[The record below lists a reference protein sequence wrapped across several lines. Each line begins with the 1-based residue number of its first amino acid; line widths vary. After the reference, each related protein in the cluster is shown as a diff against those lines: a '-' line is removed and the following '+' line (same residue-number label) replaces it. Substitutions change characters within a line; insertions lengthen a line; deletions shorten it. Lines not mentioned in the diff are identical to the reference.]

1 LRFRNES
8 RYKLKIKRI
17 KMAKKAKNNHVE
29 KPSAWVVS
37 SEKGRKSIKNGK
49 VYLKDKE
56 EFQIELFN
64 PLTDCVLADIKL
76 NGNTISQGGLVIRP
90 GERFYLDC
98 FVDDKKKFV
107 FNTYEVEDS
116 LSTKIA
122 ISKNGMLEVFFYKE
136 NVVSLNNWRNRFDR
150 VIVEKYYPAHYPHYQ
165 PFWYTTPNVY
175 CGTTI
180 TTGGLS
186 GTTGGFNG
194 TTTGVFGGVLNGSN
208 IGNNITGSIGTTN
221 TAYYSDTNS
230 TPINSTLT
238 TSYSSNSIETGRV
251 ERGNESEQNFDEVDM
266 DFEKFHISS
275 IVLQLLP
282 ESVKP
287 VDTKELK
294 KEKFSNPTEDIIG
307 LIKKLADL
315 NSAGI
320 LTDEEFSEKKAELLS
335 RI

>member
-1 LRFRNES
+1 
-8 RYKLKIKRI
+8 
-17 KMAKKAKNNHVE
+17 MAKKAKNNHVE

-37 SEKGRKSIKNGK
+37 SDKGRKSIKNGK

-76 NGNTISQGGLVIRP
+76 NGNTISQSGLVIRP

-98 FVDDKKKFV
+98 FVDDNKKFV
-107 FNTYEVEDS
+107 FNTYEVEDNQ
-116 LSTKIA
+116 STKVA

-136 NVVSLNNWRNRFDR
+136 SVVSLKNWRNRFDR
-150 VIVEKYYPAHYPHYQ
+150 VIVEKYYPVHYPHYQ
-165 PFWYTTPNVY
+165 PYWYGVPNVY
-175 CGTTI
+175 CGTGTI

-186 GTTGGFNG
+186 GTTTGGYYTNGLSNNIIG
-194 TTTGVFGGVLNGSN
+194 TTTT
-208 IGNNITGSIGTTN
+208 NN
-221 TAYYSDTNS
+221 AYFSQ
-230 TPINSTLT
+230 PINSTYTTGINISDLGNMTTT
-238 TSYSSNSIETGRV
+238 TSYSTNSIETGRV
-251 ERGNESEQNFDEVDM
+251 EKGGKSNQKFEEVDM

-287 VDTKELK
+287 VDTKDLK
-294 KEKFSNPTEDIIG
+294 KEKVSNPTEDIIG

-320 LTDEEFSEKKAELLS
+320 LTDEEFSEKKAELLN

>member
-1 LRFRNES
+1 MN
-8 RYKLKIKRI
+8 
-17 KMAKKAKNNHVE
+17 KMTKKVKNNHVE

-76 NGNTISQGGLVIRP
+76 NGNTISQSGLVIRP

-98 FVDDKKKFV
+98 FVDDNKKFV

-116 LSTKIA
+116 QSTKIA

-136 NVVSLNNWRNRFDR
+136 SVVSLKNWRNRFDR
-150 VIVEKYYPAHYPHYQ
+150 VIVEKYYPVHYPHYH
-165 PFWYTTPNVY
+165 PYWYTTPNVY
-175 CGTTI
+175 CGTT
-180 TTGGLS
+180 TGGLS
-186 GTTGGFNG
+186 GTTTGGYYTNG
-194 TTTGVFGGVLNGSN
+194 LNTT
-208 IGNNITGSIGTTN
+208 TTN
-221 TAYYSDTNS
+221 TAYYSNPNLQ
-230 TPINSTLT
+230 PINSTYT
-238 TSYSSNSIETGRV
+238 TGINISDLGNMATTTTNYSANSIETGRV
-251 ERGNESEQNFDEVDM
+251 EKGKKSNQKFEEVDM

-287 VDTKELK
+287 VDTKDLK
-294 KEKFSNPTEDIIG
+294 KEKSSNPTEDIIG

-320 LTDEEFSEKKAELLS
+320 LTDEEFSEKKAELLN

>member
-1 LRFRNES
+1 
-8 RYKLKIKRI
+8 
-17 KMAKKAKNNHVE
+17 MAKKAKNNHVE

-37 SEKGRKSIKNGK
+37 SDKGRKSIKNGK

-56 EFQIELFN
+56 EFQIEIFN

-76 NGNTISQGGLVIRP
+76 NGNTISQSGLVIRP

-98 FVDDKKKFV
+98 FVDDNKKFV

-116 LSTKIA
+116 QSTKVA

-136 NVVSLNNWRNRFDR
+136 NVVSLRDWRRRFDR
-150 VIVEKYYPAHYPHYQ
+150 VIVEKYYPVHYPNYQ
-165 PFWYTTPNVY
+165 PYWYAREYPYGVPNVY
-175 CGTTI
+175 CGTN
-180 TTGGLS
+180 TTNNLS
-186 GTTGGFNG
+186 NNIIGTT
-194 TTTGVFGGVLNGSN
+194 
-208 IGNNITGSIGTTN
+208 TTN
-221 TAYYSDTNS
+221 TAYFSQ
-230 TPINSTLT
+230 PINSTYTAGINISDLGNMATNT
-238 TSYSSNSIETGRV
+238 TNYSTNSIETGRV
-251 ERGNESEQNFDEVDM
+251 EKGKKSNQQFEEVDM

-287 VDTKELK
+287 VDTKDLK
-294 KEKFSNPTEDIIG
+294 KEKFTDLGVSEDIIG

-315 NSAGI
+315 KSAGI
-320 LTDEEFSEKKAELLS
+320 LTDEEFSKKKAELLN

>member
-1 LRFRNES
+1 
-8 RYKLKIKRI
+8 
-17 KMAKKAKNNHVE
+17 MVKKAKNNHVE

-76 NGNTISQGGLVIRP
+76 NGNTISQSGLVIRP

-98 FVDDKKKFV
+98 FVDDSKKFV

-116 LSTKIA
+116 QSTKVA

-136 NVVSLNNWRNRFDR
+136 NVVSLNNWRNRFNR
-150 VIVEKYYPAHYPHYQ
+150 VIVEKYYPVHYPHYQ
-165 PFWYTTPNVY
+165 PYWYAREYPYGVPNVY
-175 CGTTI
+175 CGTN
-180 TTGGLS
+180 TTNNLS
-186 GTTGGFNG
+186 NNIIGTT
-194 TTTGVFGGVLNGSN
+194 
-208 IGNNITGSIGTTN
+208 TTN
-221 TAYYSDTNS
+221 TAYFSEPTNS
-230 TPINSTLT
+230 TYTTGINISDLGNT
-238 TSYSSNSIETGRV
+238 TTTNYSSTIETGRV
-251 ERGNESEQNFDEVDM
+251 EKGNKSDQKFEEVDM
-266 DFEKFHISS
+266 DFENFHISS

-287 VDTKELK
+287 VDTKDLK
-294 KEKFSNPTEDIIG
+294 KEKVSNPTEDIIS

-320 LTDEEFSEKKAELLS
+320 LTDEEFSEKKAELLN

>member
-1 LRFRNES
+1 
-8 RYKLKIKRI
+8 
-17 KMAKKAKNNHVE
+17 MAKKAKNNHVE

-37 SEKGRKSIKNGK
+37 SDKGRKSIKNGK

-76 NGNTISQGGLVIRP
+76 NGNTISQSGLVIRP

-98 FVDDKKKFV
+98 FVDDNKKFV
-107 FNTYEVEDS
+107 FNTYEVEDNQ
-116 LSTKIA
+116 STKVA

-136 NVVSLNNWRNRFDR
+136 SVVSLKNWRSRFDR
-150 VIVEKYYPAHYPHYQ
+150 VIVEKYYPVHYPHYQ
-165 PFWYTTPNVY
+165 PYWYTTPNVY
-175 CGTTI
+175 CGTGTI
-180 TTGGLS
+180 TTTGGLS
-186 GTTGGFNG
+186 GTTTGGYYVNG
-194 TTTGVFGGVLNGSN
+194 LGGYANNTTIGAAYGGALNN
-208 IGNNITGSIGTTN
+208 LTTP
-221 TAYYSDTNS
+221 TNS
-230 TPINSTLT
+230 TYTTGINISDLGNMTTT
-238 TSYSSNSIETGRV
+238 TSYSSTIETGRV
-251 ERGNESEQNFDEVDM
+251 EKGNKSDQKFEEVDM

-287 VDTKELK
+287 VDTKDLK
-294 KEKFSNPTEDIIG
+294 KEKASNPTEDIIG

-320 LTDEEFSEKKAELLS
+320 LTDEEFSEKKAELLN

>member
-1 LRFRNES
+1 
-8 RYKLKIKRI
+8 
-17 KMAKKAKNNHVE
+17 MAKTAKSNHVE
-29 KPSAWVVS
+29 KPSAWIVS

-76 NGNTISQGGLVIRP
+76 NGNTISQSGLVIRP

-98 FVDDKKKFV
+98 FIDDKKKFV

-116 LSTKIA
+116 QSVKVA

-136 NVVSLNNWRNRFDR
+136 SVVGLSNWRSRFDR
-150 VIVEKYYPAHYPHYQ
+150 VIVERYYPVHYPHYQ
-165 PFWYTTPNVY
+165 PYWYGNVY

-180 TTGGLS
+180 TTTGGLS
-186 GTTGGFNG
+186 GTTTGGSSI
-194 TTTGVFGGVLNGSN
+194 LS
-208 IGNNITGSIGTTN
+208 NNIVGTATTN
-221 TAYYSDTNS
+221 TAYYSQ
-230 TPINSTLT
+230 PINSAYTSGIDSTT
-238 TSYSSNSIETGRV
+238 TSYSSNTVETGRV
-251 ERGNESEQNFDEVDM
+251 EKGKKSSQKFDEVDM

-275 IVLQLLP
+275 VVLQLLP
-282 ESVKP
+282 DSTKP
-287 VDTKELK
+287 AEAKDLK
-294 KEKFSNPTEDIIG
+294 KEKASNPTEDTIG

-315 NSAGI
+315 KVAGI
-320 LTDEEFSEKKAELLS
+320 LTEEEFSEKKADLLS

>member
-1 LRFRNES
+1 
-8 RYKLKIKRI
+8 
-17 KMAKKAKNNHVE
+17 MAKKAKNNHVE

-37 SEKGRKSIKNGK
+37 SDKGRKSIKNGK

-76 NGNTISQGGLVIRP
+76 NGNTISQSGLVIRP

-98 FVDDKKKFV
+98 FVDDNKKFV
-107 FNTYEVEDS
+107 FSTYEVEDNQ
-116 LSTKIA
+116 STKIA

-136 NVVSLNNWRNRFDR
+136 SVVSLKNWRNRFDR
-150 VIVEKYYPAHYPHYQ
+150 VIVEKYYPVHYPHYQ
-165 PFWYTTPNVY
+165 PYWYGVPNVY
-175 CGTTI
+175 CGT

-186 GTTGGFNG
+186 GTTTGGYYTNGLSNNIIG
-194 TTTGVFGGVLNGSN
+194 TT
-208 IGNNITGSIGTTN
+208 TTN
-221 TAYYSDTNS
+221 TAYYSNPNLQ
-230 TPINSTLT
+230 PINSTYTTGINISDLGNMTTT
-238 TSYSSNSIETGRV
+238 TSYSTNSIETGRV
-251 ERGNESEQNFDEVDM
+251 EKGSKSNQKFEEVDM

-287 VDTKELK
+287 VDTKDLK
-294 KEKFSNPTEDIIG
+294 KEKASNPTEDIIG

>member
-1 LRFRNES
+1 
-8 RYKLKIKRI
+8 
-17 KMAKKAKNNHVE
+17 MAKTAKSNHVE

-76 NGNTISQGGLVIRP
+76 NGNTISQSGLVIRP

-98 FVDDKKKFV
+98 FIDDKKKFV

-116 LSTKIA
+116 QSAKVA

-136 NVVSLNNWRNRFDR
+136 SVVGLSNWRSRFDR
-150 VIVEKYYPAHYPHYQ
+150 VIVERYYPVHYPHYQ
-165 PFWYTTPNVY
+165 PYWYGTPNVY

-180 TTGGLS
+180 TT
-186 GTTGGFNG
+186 TGGSSI
-194 TTTGVFGGVLNGSN
+194 LS
-208 IGNNITGSIGTTN
+208 NNIIGAATTN
-221 TAYYSDTNS
+221 TAYYSQ
-230 TPINSTLT
+230 PINSAYTSGIDSIA
-238 TSYSSNSIETGRV
+238 TSYSSNTVETGRV
-251 ERGNESEQNFDEVDM
+251 EKGKKSSQKFDEVDM

-275 IVLQLLP
+275 VVLQLLP
-282 ESVKP
+282 DSAKP
-287 VDTKELK
+287 AEAKDLK
-294 KEKFSNPTEDIIG
+294 KAKASNPAEDTIG

-315 NSAGI
+315 KAAGI
-320 LTDEEFSEKKAELLS
+320 LTEEEFSEKKADLLS

>member
-1 LRFRNES
+1 
-8 RYKLKIKRI
+8 
-17 KMAKKAKNNHVE
+17 MTKKVKNNHVE

-76 NGNTISQGGLVIRP
+76 NGNTISQSGLVIRP

-98 FVDDKKKFV
+98 FVDDNKKFV

-116 LSTKIA
+116 QSTKVA

-136 NVVSLNNWRNRFDR
+136 SVVSLKNWRNKFDR
-150 VIVEKYYPAHYPHYQ
+150 VIVEKYYPVHYPHYH
-165 PFWYTTPNVY
+165 PYWYTTPNVY
-175 CGTTI
+175 CGTGTI
-180 TTGGLS
+180 TTTGGLS
-186 GTTGGFNG
+186 GTTTGGYYTNG
-194 TTTGVFGGVLNGSN
+194 LNTT
-208 IGNNITGSIGTTN
+208 TTN
-221 TAYYSDTNS
+221 TAYYSNPNLQ
-230 TPINSTLT
+230 PINSTYTTGINISDLGNMATT
-238 TSYSSNSIETGRV
+238 TSYSSTIETGRV
-251 ERGNESEQNFDEVDM
+251 EKGNKSNQKFEEVDM

-287 VDTKELK
+287 FDTKDLK
-294 KEKFSNPTEDIIG
+294 KEKVSNPTEDIIG

-320 LTDEEFSEKKAELLS
+320 LTDEEFSEKKAELLN

>member
-37 SEKGRKSIKNGK
+37 SDKGRKSIKNGK

-98 FVDDKKKFV
+98 FIDDKKKFV
-107 FNTYEVEDS
+107 FNTYKVEDS
-116 LSTKIA
+116 LSTKVA

-150 VIVEKYYPAHYPHYQ
+150 VIVEKYYPVHYPHYQ
-165 PFWYTTPNVY
+165 PYWYTTPNVY

-180 TTGGLS
+180 TTTGGLNTTIGGVYG
-186 GTTGGFNG
+186 GTLNG
-194 TTTGVFGGVLNGSN
+194 T
-208 IGNNITGSIGTTN
+208 TTN
-221 TAYYSDTNS
+221 TAYYSQ
-230 TPINSTLT
+230 PINSTYTTGLNLTSLNNTT
-238 TSYSSNSIETGRV
+238 TSSYTSKSIETGRV
-251 ERGNESEQNFDEVDM
+251 EKGSASGQKFDEVDM
-266 DFEKFHISS
+266 DFEKFYISS

-287 VDTKELK
+287 VDTKEIK
-294 KEKFSNPTEDIIG
+294 KEKVSNPTEDIIG